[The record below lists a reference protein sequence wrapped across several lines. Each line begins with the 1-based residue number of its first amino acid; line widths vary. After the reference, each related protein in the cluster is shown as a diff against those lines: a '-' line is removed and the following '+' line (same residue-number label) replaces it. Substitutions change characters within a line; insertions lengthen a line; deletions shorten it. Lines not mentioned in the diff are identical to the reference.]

1 MNRPHFFRSFLS
13 SQLSGS
19 KPLTSPAKRVAYRDA
34 SKSVMGA
41 TPERPLRIPFHV
53 SSVPMPS
60 GDTSPMPVTTTRRR
74 GRVGRPSGWL
84 IANSPFDLRDH
95 RVRFVHSLPLLLPTG
110 TTITPSG
117 PTRPCKRR
125 CRRLEDF
132 IRQLW
137 IVHGARKNEGAN

>member
-95 RVRFVHSLPLLLPTG
+95 RVRFVHNRAAPSAHGHDHHAVRPNATVQTSMPPLGGFRPTAVD
-110 TTITPSG
+110 
-117 PTRPCKRR
+117 RPRR
-125 CRRLEDF
+125 ERE
-132 IRQLW
+132 
-137 IVHGARKNEGAN
+137 